1 MYGDVCMSETCENM
15 VDSES
20 SDMLKPISWLLDK
33 KFFVPKYQCGYR
45 WSEKQVKDLLNDIYD
60 FCKEG
65 RCSEEFYCLQPLV
78 VIKNGNKWNLID
90 GQQRLTTI
98 VLFVKYFNE
107 MWLGKKKLQV
117 PELEYETRP
126 ESKNF
131 IEKIE
136 IKDSKA
142 VSSENA
148 ENNIDFYHIAK
159 AYETIN
165 EWVEN
170 QSSDF
175 DNQKFQS
182 VFLHN
187 TKIIWYEVSEKED
200 EINAFIRIN
209 SGKIPLTNA
218 ELIKALFLQ
227 KKNFEN
233 PSEISIHRYEMAEDW
248 DRIEHKLQDDSF
260 WYFLT
265 KDTPPAYSRIE
276 FLFDLIYEDETGK
289 RKSKDEPLTTYLF
302 FHKKSE
308 SSEWD
313 LTVQWNQIKAIFDT
327 LCEWYEDF
335 VRYHCVGYLIYAGK
349 RISELYTICK
359 NKQKNKALIELKKLM
374 LKTLPFT
381 LDSIDELEYGQQ
393 SSETLQKFFV
403 LYNILYLLRN
413 SGSSEFPFSKLKTE
427 KWDIEHID
435 SQTENPLKNLKE
447 QKEWLDYAYSDLPE
461 ELKEFKSRIES
472 YKALQEVDI
481 DIFDALYNDITE
493 KIMDKKILNKNSI
506 GNLTLL
512 DSHTNRAYGNSL
524 FPTKRRFIIERDKE
538 GRFIPLCTRNVFLK
552 YYQSGAVDLRKW
564 TADDAEKYLKNI
576 EEAFKDFLQGV
587 KNE

>member
-1 MYGDVCMSETCENM
+1 MKAAD
-15 VDSES
+15 
-20 SDMLKPISWLLDK
+20 DMLKPISWLLDK
-33 KFFVPKYQCGYR
+33 KFFVPKYQRGYR
-45 WSEKQVKDLLNDIYD
+45 WSEKQIKDLLNDIYD
-60 FCKEG
+60 FCKEEH
-65 RCSEEFYCLQPLV
+65 RSEEFYCLQPLV
-78 VIKNGNKWNLID
+78 VRKNGDKWNLID

-148 ENNIDFYHIAK
+148 ETNIDFYHIAK

-182 VFLHN
+182 VFLHH

-233 PSEISIHRYEMAEDW
+233 QSEMSIHRYEMAEDW

-265 KDTPPAYSRIE
+265 KDMPPAYSRIE

-308 SSEWD
+308 SLEWN

-335 VRYHCVGYLIYAGK
+335 VRYHCVGYLKKKKK
-349 RISELYTICK
+349 RITELYKICK
-359 NKQKNKALIELKKLM
+359 NKQKNKALIELKRLM
-374 LKTLPFT
+374 LKSLPCE

-413 SGSSEFPFSKLKTE
+413 SGSSKFPFSKLKTE

-461 ELKEFKSRIES
+461 ELKEFESRIKS
-472 YKALQEVDI
+472 YKTLQEVDI
-481 DIFDALYNDITE
+481 DKFDALYKDIAE
-493 KIMDKKILNKNSI
+493 KLTDKNIQNKNSI

-552 YYQSGAVDLRKW
+552 YYQSGSVDLRKW
-564 TADDAEKYLKNI
+564 TADDAEKYLKDI
-576 EEAFKDFLQGV
+576 VETFEKFFAEVEE
-587 KNE
+587 

>member
-1 MYGDVCMSETCENM
+1 MKAAD
-15 VDSES
+15 
-20 SDMLKPISWLLDK
+20 DMLKPISWLLDK
-33 KFFVPKYQCGYR
+33 KFFVPKYQRGYR
-45 WSEKQVKDLLNDIYD
+45 WSEKQIKDLLNDIYD
-60 FCKEG
+60 FCKEEH
-65 RCSEEFYCLQPLV
+65 RSEEFYCLQPLV
-78 VIKNGNKWNLID
+78 VRKNGDKWNLID

-148 ENNIDFYHIAK
+148 ETNIDFYHIAK

-182 VFLHN
+182 VFLHH

-233 PSEISIHRYEMAEDW
+233 QSEMSIHRYEMAEDW

-265 KDTPPAYSRIE
+265 KDMPPAYSRIE

-302 FHKKSE
+302 FHKKSK
-308 SSEWD
+308 SLEWN

-335 VRYHCVGYLIYAGK
+335 IRYHCVGYLIYAGK
-349 RISELYTICK
+349 RITELYKICK

-413 SGSSEFPFSKLKTE
+413 SGSSKFPFSKLKTE

-461 ELKEFKSRIES
+461 ELKEFESRIKS
-472 YKALQEVDI
+472 YKTLQEVDI
-481 DIFDALYNDITE
+481 DKFDALYKDIAE
-493 KIMDKKILNKNSI
+493 KLTDKNIQNKNSI

-552 YYQSGAVDLRKW
+552 YYQSGSVDLRKW
-564 TADDAEKYLKNI
+564 TADDAEKYLKDI
-576 EEAFKDFLQGV
+576 METFEKFFAEVEE
-587 KNE
+587 

>member
-1 MYGDVCMSETCENM
+1 MKAAD
-15 VDSES
+15 
-20 SDMLKPISWLLDK
+20 DMLKPISWLLDK
-33 KFFVPKYQCGYR
+33 KFFVPKYQRGYR
-45 WSEKQVKDLLNDIYD
+45 WSEKQIKDLLNDIYD
-60 FCKEG
+60 FCKEEH
-65 RCSEEFYCLQPLV
+65 RSEEFYCLQPLV
-78 VIKNGNKWNLID
+78 VRKNGDKWNLID

-148 ENNIDFYHIAK
+148 ETNIDFYHIAK

-182 VFLHN
+182 VFLHH

-233 PSEISIHRYEMAEDW
+233 QSEMSIHRYEMAEDW

-265 KDTPPAYSRIE
+265 KDMPPAYSRIE

-308 SSEWD
+308 SLEWN

-349 RISELYTICK
+349 RITELYKICK
-359 NKQKNKALIELKKLM
+359 NKQKNKALIELKRLM
-374 LKTLPFT
+374 LKSLPCE

-413 SGSSEFPFSKLKTE
+413 SGSSKFPFSKLKTE

-461 ELKEFKSRIES
+461 ELKEFESRIKS
-472 YKALQEVDI
+472 YKTLQEVDI
-481 DIFDALYNDITE
+481 DKFDALYKDIAE
-493 KIMDKKILNKNSI
+493 KLTDKNIQNKNSI

-552 YYQSGAVDLRKW
+552 YYQSGSVDLRKW
-564 TADDAEKYLKNI
+564 TADDAEKYLKDI
-576 EEAFKDFLQGV
+576 VETFEKFFAEVEE
-587 KNE
+587 

>member
-1 MYGDVCMSETCENM
+1 MKAAD
-15 VDSES
+15 
-20 SDMLKPISWLLDK
+20 DMLKPISWLLDK
-33 KFFVPKYQCGYR
+33 KFFVPKYQRGYR
-45 WSEKQVKDLLNDIYD
+45 WSEKQIKDLLNDIYD
-60 FCKEG
+60 FCKEEH
-65 RCSEEFYCLQPLV
+65 REEFYCLQPLV
-78 VIKNGNKWNLID
+78 VRKNGDKWNLID

-148 ENNIDFYHIAK
+148 ETNIDFYHIAK

-182 VFLHN
+182 VFLHH

-233 PSEISIHRYEMAEDW
+233 QSEMSIHRYEMAEDW

-265 KDTPPAYSRIE
+265 KDMPPAYSRIE

-308 SSEWD
+308 SLEWN

-349 RISELYTICK
+349 RITELYKICK
-359 NKQKNKALIELKKLM
+359 NKQKNKALIELKRLM
-374 LKTLPFT
+374 LKSLPCE

-413 SGSSEFPFSKLKTE
+413 SGSSKFPFSKLKTE

-461 ELKEFKSRIES
+461 ELKEFESRIKS
-472 YKALQEVDI
+472 YKTLQEVDI
-481 DIFDALYNDITE
+481 DKFDALYKDIAE
-493 KIMDKKILNKNSI
+493 KLTDKNIQNKNSI

-552 YYQSGAVDLRKW
+552 YYQSGSVDLRKW
-564 TADDAEKYLKNI
+564 TADDAEKYLKDI
-576 EEAFKDFLQGV
+576 VETFEKFFAEVEE
-587 KNE
+587 